1 MMTRE
6 IRILGIGKHWGREET
21 RHCHLLS
28 ISKRC
33 LKLDYQKFYIGG
45 IAKDIELKK
54 NTLSSKSV
62 LIFYPKIFKTQLIL
76 NYRYLPS

>member
-21 RHCHLLS
+21 RHCHRLS

-54 NTLSSKSV
+54 KHPLLQECPNILSQN
-62 LIFYPKIFKTQLIL
+62 F
-76 NYRYLPS
+76 